1 MKFVER
7 QRNLERVM
15 GVLQARAPLSRAEIS
30 EDTGIS
36 YPTVSRII
44 SDLVNAKVVTKRDDD
59 YLGVGRP
66 RKVYELASTNRT
78 VIGLV
83 LGPARCEIVLGGCDG
98 SIRDDSTLFFN
109 MPDNYEDLLDEI
121 TRQVERIK
129 VEYHLHPLGIGM
141 TVPGQVDRH
150 SQRLISCPNI
160 PQLVGRQ
167 IGGDLHEKLGMPTSV
182 VQCMHGAFLAERLFG
197 VAKQI
202 DNFILLTHSG
212 GIGIAVCSHGK
223 LIQGVGGLAGEFG
236 HTVVDPDGPLCG
248 CGNRGCLETFA
259 SDNAVAKAISKKTGR
274 SLSYPEAIELIQSG
288 GVEATD
294 ILNTT
299 IEHLANA
306 VSLLI
311 NIFNPEAVFVYGF
324 LWNADSELFDQFKD
338 LIAKQTLKANYDQC
352 RLISNQG
359 RPQIVER
366 RGAIAALVH
375 KLSLGQRLEQ
385 LVTEK

>member
-15 GVLQARAPLSRAEIS
+15 GVLQARSPLSRAEIS
-30 EDTGIS
+30 EATGIS

-44 SDLVNAKVVTKRDDD
+44 SDLVNSEVVTKRDDN
-59 YLGVGRP
+59 YLGIGRP

-78 VIGLV
+78 VLGLV

-98 SIRDDSTLFFN
+98 SIRDDSTFFFN
-109 MPDNYEDLLDEI
+109 MPDNYEYFLDEI

-129 VEYHLHPLGIGM
+129 TEYQLCPLGIGM
-141 TVPGQVDRH
+141 TVPGQIDRH

-160 PQLVGRQ
+160 PQLVGKQ
-167 IGGDLHEKLGMPTSV
+167 IGVDLHEKLGMQTSV

-223 LIQGVGGLAGEFG
+223 LVQGVGGLAGEFG

-299 IEHLANA
+299 IKYLANA
-306 VSLLI
+306 ASLLI
-311 NIFNPEAVFVYGF
+311 NVFNPEALFLYGF
-324 LWNADSELFDQFKD
+324 LWNADPELFERFKE
-338 LIAKQTLKANYDQC
+338 LIAERTLKTNYDQC
-352 RLISNQG
+352 RLIANQG

-375 KLSLGQRLEQ
+375 KLSLGERLEQ
-385 LVTEK
+385 LVTEN